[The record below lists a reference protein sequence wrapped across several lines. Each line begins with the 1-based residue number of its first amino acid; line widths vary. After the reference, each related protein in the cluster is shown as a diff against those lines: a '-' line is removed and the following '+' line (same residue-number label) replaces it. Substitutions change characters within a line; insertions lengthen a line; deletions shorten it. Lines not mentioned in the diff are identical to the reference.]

1 MRGTTSRIV
10 IGLTVGLTVVAC
22 DLSDAPLQERTD
34 AFAWSDHV
42 PAGATVRVRNMN
54 GEIEVV
60 PSSDD
65 TVRVTASLKWR
76 RGNPDEG
83 LRMSGMRDGEGAM
96 ICAVWGKGEC
106 ASDSYSSDF
115 NFSGSGTDARV
126 HFRLE
131 VPAGVRLDLQGV
143 NTEISAVA
151 SAPVEARTM
160 NGDVVVVTAVGPV
173 RGETKNG
180 SVDVRMSSLTGTDS
194 VIATTL
200 NGDAFVYLPEG
211 VDAALDLSVTNG
223 SVASEFAVPISAST
237 SRRSLR
243 ATLGAGTRIVR
254 IRSINGT
261 VALRKLDVT
270 GKSFEP

>member
-1 MRGTTSRIV
+1 
-10 IGLTVGLTVVAC
+10 
-22 DLSDAPLQERTD
+22 
-34 AFAWSDHV
+34 
-42 PAGATVRVRNMN
+42 
-54 GEIEVV
+54 
-60 PSSDD
+60 
-65 TVRVTASLKWR
+65 
-76 RGNPDEG
+76 
-83 LRMSGMRDGEGAM
+83 M

-115 NFSGSGTDARV
+115 NFSGSGTDAAV

-131 VPAGVRLDLQGV
+131 VPAGVRLDLQGG

-151 SAPVEARTM
+151 SAPGEARTM

-270 GKSFEP
+270 AKSFEP